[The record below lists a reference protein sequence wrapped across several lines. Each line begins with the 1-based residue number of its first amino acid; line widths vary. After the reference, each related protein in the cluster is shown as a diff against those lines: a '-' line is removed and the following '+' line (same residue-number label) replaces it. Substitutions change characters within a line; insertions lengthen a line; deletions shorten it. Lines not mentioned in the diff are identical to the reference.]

1 MCALNLGLKIDDLK
15 AISAG
20 TFYDLIE
27 LKYPTDEEEDD

>member
-15 AISAG
+15 AISTG

>member
-15 AISAG
+15 MISAG

-27 LKYPTDEEEDD
+27 LKFPSNDEE

>member
-15 AISAG
+15 TISAG

-27 LKYPTDEEEDD
+27 LKFPSNDEE